1 MDVIYEA
8 VTEYLQAMIM
18 TDGVDVNTFT
28 EFDRLF
34 CLMVFFQISFYKEPI
49 DYKCPHC
56 GVEIVYRYDM
66 VKYLQKMKDAFVED
80 QVVSITNKSRIYE
93 MTIGWPRV
101 PDMKKFTSFFYNDL
115 GEINE
120 EMEQT

>member
-80 QVVSITNKSRIYE
+80 
-93 MTIGWPRV
+93 
-101 PDMKKFTSFFYNDL
+101 
-115 GEINE
+115 
-120 EMEQT
+120 